1 MAGGRSPGQLTW
13 SQLRPLLVACLLA
26 ADAFVVAALA
36 IAHPPG
42 WLPPFIAFGL
52 VLIGL
57 AGFLAWSLRHRGDG

>member
-1 MAGGRSPGQLTW
+1 VRDPARGELTW
-13 SQLRPLLVACLLA
+13 SQLRPVLLGALLA

-42 WLPPFIAFGL
+42 FLAPLVAFGV

-57 AGFLAWSLRHRGDG
+57 AAGLAWALAHRDDG